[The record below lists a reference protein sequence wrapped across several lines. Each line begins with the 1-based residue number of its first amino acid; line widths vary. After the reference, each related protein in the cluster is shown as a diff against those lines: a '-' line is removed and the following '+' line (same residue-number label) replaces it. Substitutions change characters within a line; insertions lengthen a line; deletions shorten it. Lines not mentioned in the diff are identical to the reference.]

1 MVSDSP
7 AAWPLRHALQTARAV
22 LDGKVGV
29 IEGSIALAR
38 YVDAYYLSRY
48 QVQKVG
54 SDIQRPQ

>member
-1 MVSDSP
+1 MAASP
-7 AAWPLRHALQTARAV
+7 RPANGSAV

-54 SDIQRPQ
+54 SDIQRPH